1 MSGDL
6 PKQVKVKKLAK
17 LKTLDTKTGIYTAY
31 KTFLHKDKSLIKRL
45 LKGIQK
51 KRPSEV
57 QSAILRRHLLEQTQS
72 FILPLERYL
81 ESLMPPQRSM
91 SPWKTPPQIRSF
103 SQDEF
108 MKTLEQTGPQ
118 LTLKGDWTGL
128 YRRFFRS
135 PNFDGWYRLRHR
147 EMTQKVECLHL
158 EAVCAA
164 DLLTWTKEKSEVE
177 IVDLILKL
185 REKLTRARKHQIPV
199 KEELLERL
207 EQSIQT
213 IISSLPEDLQTLL
226 HRQ

>member
-1 MSGDL
+1 
-6 PKQVKVKKLAK
+6 
-17 LKTLDTKTGIYTAY
+17 
-31 KTFLHKDKSLIKRL
+31 
-45 LKGIQK
+45 
-51 KRPSEV
+51 
-57 QSAILRRHLLEQTQS
+57 
-72 FILPLERYL
+72 
-81 ESLMPPQRSM
+81 
-91 SPWKTPPQIRSF
+91 
-103 SQDEF
+103 
-108 MKTLEQTGPQ
+108 
-118 LTLKGDWTGL
+118 
-128 YRRFFRS
+128 
-135 PNFDGWYRLRHR
+135 
-147 EMTQKVECLHL
+147 MTQKVECLHL